1 MNIDRVLQSLKK
13 ELHAYRFSIQRYF
26 LDRIIFSYV
35 YRRICN
41 ERKKSSNT
49 LYTHILKKSCLMVFG
64 NRSCCLWAQQWK
76 KRNVFISMDLT
87 AHCLTTIRKRNLF
100 ISMDPIA
107 QDLTF
112 GLLWVYEAATSSA
125 YKFILAH
132 IYKKSLTK
140 FSIQRSFNKFFILPL
155 LLTDRISKMRLL
167 FSLFQWYD
175 RGFEFWESSYILK

>member
-26 LDRIIFSYV
+26 LDPSIESSFLMFIVEYV
-35 YRRICN
+35 TN
-41 ERKKSSNT
+41 ERKAQI
-49 LYTHILKKSCLMVFG
+49 LYTHTFKKKSCLMVFG

-132 IYKKSLTK
+132 IYKKK
-140 FSIQRSFNKFFILPL
+140 FNKVFYPKKF
-155 LLTDRISKMRLL
+155 
-167 FSLFQWYD
+167 
-175 RGFEFWESSYILK
+175 